1 MRLYNLQFFVFRIST
16 TVTERPFEQTE
27 LLKLGNHWMKSQS
40 HTHFNIIRDR
50 QTLCSYENALK
61 SKDEK
66 LIDFLS
72 WSTYK
77 VPSFL
82 PIVINM
88 IHGGTIKAGCKIYF
102 PGTMEK
108 VKKLFALEVLH
119 APFFEMAI
127 IGLVTTACYSL
138 RRGYSSAL
146 GLISGD
152 AVKVFL
158 QGEHFTHEDPFYV
171 AIENETN
178 AKYYV
183 GKFNILK
190 T

>member
-1 MRLYNLQFFVFRIST
+1 MGAEIVYFAFFSRIPT
-16 TVTERPFEQTE
+16 AVTERTFEQTE
-27 LLKLGNHWMKSQS
+27 LLKLGNHWMKSQL
-40 HTHFNIIRDR
+40 HTFFNILRDR
-50 QTLCSYENALK
+50 QALCSYENALK

-66 LIDFLS
+66 LIATLS
-72 WSTYK
+72 TCK
-77 VPSFL
+77 VPVFL
-82 PIVINM
+82 PIVIDM
-88 IHGGTIKAGCKIYF
+88 IHGGTIKAGFKIYL

-108 VKKLFALEVLH
+108 VKKLFAVEVLH

-152 AVKVFL
+152 AIKVFL
-158 QGEHFTHEDPFYV
+158 QGGHFTHEDPFYV

-183 GKFNILK
+183 GKFSILK
-190 T
+190 I

>member
-1 MRLYNLQFFVFRIST
+1 M
-16 TVTERPFEQTE
+16 TERSFEQTE

-40 HTHFNIIRDR
+40 HTYFNILRDR
-50 QTLCSYENALK
+50 QAVCSYEDALK
-61 SKDEK
+61 SKEEK
-66 LIDFLS
+66 MMANLP
-72 WSTYK
+72 TYK
-77 VPSFL
+77 VPIFL
-82 PIVINM
+82 PIVIDM

-152 AVKVFL
+152 AIKVFL
-158 QGEHFTHEDPFYV
+158 QGGHFTHEDPFYV

-178 AKYYV
+178 SKYYV
-183 GKFNILK
+183 GKFSILK
-190 T
+190 I